1 MDISTGVADL
11 HLHTTA
17 SDGTCTLEDRINQAH
32 KIGLS
37 TIAITDH
44 DTIAN
49 SIEYRVTHQESL
61 EIITGVE
68 IRADVLGTKIEL
80 LGYYINPN
88 DEPLEDRIKQV
99 RAHRRDRNYKI
110 INQLNEIT
118 SLDRSYTNIQ
128 SRIDGILGR
137 PHIANILIERDI
149 VDSVST
155 AFEKYLGSDGAAF
168 VPMERVPAD
177 EIINTIHEAGGVV
190 SLAHPGRIRT
200 NTLDEIVERLVSD
213 GLDAIEVY
221 YPYEKV
227 AMNGYA
233 DIDVEAA
240 TEISEVYDLI
250 STGGSDCHGPQS
262 GKFRIWNVRVNR
274 DQLRRLRN
282 LADTRCPL

>member
-168 VPMERVPAD
+168 VPMERVLAD

-190 SLAHPGRIRT
+190 SLAHSRRIRT
-200 NTLDEIVERLVSD
+200 NTINEVVERV
-213 GLDAIEVY
+213 IEGFTWFA
-221 YPYEKV
+221 ES
-227 AMNGYA
+227 ALTN
-233 DIDVEAA
+233 
-240 TEISEVYDLI
+240 
-250 STGGSDCHGPQS
+250 
-262 GKFRIWNVRVNR
+262 
-274 DQLRRLRN
+274 
-282 LADTRCPL
+282 